1 MNGGAHCYRGR
12 LDRRQLAQER
22 LEALF
27 RTPSA
32 SWRRRPFQDLGDIPP
47 RRADQL

>member
-32 SWRRRPFQDLGDIPP
+32 SWRRRPYSWAAAAKSVI
-47 RRADQL
+47 